1 MKCLF
6 KINLIIFIIIMS
18 DNYFNDVW
26 SLYFHDPYDMNWE
39 TSNYKFIT
47 TISSIEDFIE
57 VYKIFQDLWGRGM
70 FFIMREHITPRWEDE
85 NNKNGG
91 NFSFKINKSE
101 MLDKLFEITSLM
113 LGETLGKNDVIS
125 NNINGISIS
134 PKKNYHII
142 RIWIKSNQNI
152 SKDNYN
158 FQIPSYST
166 LMYKSHLDSI

>member
-1 MKCLF
+1 MD
-6 KINLIIFIIIMS
+6 
-18 DNYFNDVW
+18 DNYLNDVW

-39 TSNYKFIT
+39 ANSYKFIT
-47 TISSIEDFIE
+47 TISSIEDYINVFKSFDE
-57 VYKIFQDLWGRGM
+57 LWTRGM

-91 NFSFKINKSE
+91 CFSLKINKE
-101 MLDKLFEITSLM
+101 DVLEKLFEISSSI

-125 NNINGISIS
+125 MNINGISIS

-152 SKDNYN
+152 TKDNYDFN
-158 FQIPSYST
+158 LPSYST
-166 LMYKSHLDSI
+166 LMYKSHIDYI

>member
-1 MKCLF
+1 
-6 KINLIIFIIIMS
+6 MS

-26 SLYFHDPYDMNWE
+26 SLYFHDPYEMKWE
-39 TSNYKFIT
+39 PNSYKFIT
-47 TISSIEDFIE
+47 TISSVDDFVEI
-57 VYKIFQDLWGRGM
+57 YKTFNDLWSRGM
-70 FFIMREHITPRWEDE
+70 FFIMREHITPRWEDD

-91 NFSFKINKSE
+91 CFSFKINKTE
-101 MLDKLFEITSLM
+101 VIDKLFEITSLV
-113 LGETLGKNDVIS
+113 LGETLGKTDVIS

-134 PKKNYHII
+134 PKKNYHIL
-142 RIWIKSNQNI
+142 RIWIKTNQNI

>member
-1 MKCLF
+1 MD
-6 KINLIIFIIIMS
+6 
-18 DNYFNDVW
+18 DNYLNDVW

-39 TSNYKFIT
+39 ANSYKFIT
-47 TISSIEDFIE
+47 TISSIDDYVNVFKSFEE
-57 VYKIFQDLWGRGM
+57 LWTRGM

-91 NFSFKINKSE
+91 CFSLKINKE
-101 MLDKLFEITSLM
+101 DVLDKLFEISSSI

-125 NNINGISIS
+125 MNINGISIS

-152 SKDNYN
+152 TKDNYDFN
-158 FQIPSYST
+158 LPSYST
-166 LMYKSHLDSI
+166 LMYKSHIDYI